1 MKKVFDLI
9 AKLGA
14 VDNMSK
20 TVQQAVGKSQQS
32 LNKFGA
38 NADKFG
44 STMFGVG
51 AQAGAMAAAVG
62 APLIKMALD
71 AEAAAT
77 ANSRLN
83 QVFKSMGETTGQS
96 AKKAAEFAES
106 LMFEIAVDDK
116 AILATQAKLATFEGV
131 IKNAQGSSEIF
142 ERATKAAF
150 DLQAAGFGDAA
161 GNAVQLGKAL
171 NDPIKGMNALTKSG
185 VTFTAQEQAKIKA
198 LVNSGKAFEAQ
209 QLILTAIEKQV
220 GGVAAAT
227 ADDSAKIGIAFT
239 KISETLGKE
248 LLPIM
253 AELTNYLVKTA
264 IPAFKKF
271 VEENR
276 PMIGIALK
284 GAAALAALL
293 ATVSAGSFVIGGI
306 AKTVSGS
313 IKAFQ
318 MLGTTVR
325 IVGQAFGFMGK
336 MILANPIAAA
346 VALGIAAIVGL
357 VVYWD
362 EFMSFLN
369 RQPAA
374 LQTIIKL
381 FTAPFVMGAALI
393 RGIMQMW
400 NGDVSGGLNSIW
412 ETFKAFNPLTILYE
426 IYANIFAFFGEM
438 AGKFYEAGKNI
449 MSSIAD
455 GILSAALAPVD
466 AIKGVVSSMRDYL
479 PFSPAKVG
487 PFKDLHKIKIAE
499 TIADS
504 IKPAPMVTAISD
516 MAAMAT
522 SVIPPSLMPA
532 MPGGQE
538 SAPMPALAGAGGGGG
553 MVLNFSPNISIN
565 GAAPGTEGG
574 IEQQVLGA
582 LRTVMPDLHKMM
594 QDYLDRQAR
603 KRF

>member
-20 TVQQAVGKSQQS
+20 TVQSAVGKSQQS
-32 LNKFGA
+32 LNKFAG
-38 NADKFG
+38 NASKLGDN
-44 STMFGVG
+44 MFDLGTTAGVG
-51 AQAGAMAAAVG
+51 ALALA
-62 APLIKMALD
+62 APLVKMVRD
-71 AEAAAT
+71 AEDGEIAVA
-77 ANSRLN
+77 RLT
-83 QVFKSMGETTGQS
+83 QVFKSMGETSGVA
-96 AKKAAEFAES
+96 AKQANAFADS
-106 LMFEIAVDDK
+106 LMYEIAVDADDIM
-116 AILATQAKLATFEGV
+116 AAQSKLATFENV
-131 IKNAQGSSEIF
+131 IKNSTGSSEIF

-150 DLQAAGFGDAA
+150 DLQAAGFGDGA

-185 VTFTAQEQAKIKA
+185 VTFNAQEQAKIKQ
-198 LVNSGKAFEAQ
+198 LVNSGKQFEAQ
-209 QLILTAIEKQV
+209 QVILTAIEKQV

-227 ADDSAKIGIAFT
+227 ASDSQKFMLALGD
-239 KISETLGKE
+239 ISAELGKS
-248 LLPIM
+248 LLPVLKDLAVGIKENIGPM
-253 AELTNYLVKTA
+253 KAWIEA
-264 IPAFKKF
+264 
-271 VEENR
+271 NR
-276 PMIGIALK
+276 PMVTMALK
-284 GAAALAALL
+284 AAAALAVFLG
-293 ATVSAGSFVIGGI
+293 TVSVGAYVIGGI
-306 AKTVSGS
+306 AKGVSGA
-313 IKAFQ
+313 IYAVQ
-318 MLGTTVR
+318 ML
-325 IVGQAFGFMGK
+325 GQAFGFMSK

-357 VVYWD
+357 VIYWD
-362 EFMSFLN
+362 KFMAFLN

-438 AGKFYEAGKNI
+438 AGKFYEAGRNI
-449 MSSIAD
+449 MTTIAD

-466 AIKGVVSSMRDYL
+466 ALKGAVSSMRDLL
-479 PFSPAKVG
+479 PFSPAKAG

-504 IKPAPMVTAISD
+504 IKPAPMVTAMSD

-532 MPGGQE
+532 MTGGQE

-565 GAAPGTEGG
+565 GAAPGAEGG

>member
-1 MKKVFDLI
+1 MQKVFDLI

-32 LNKFGA
+32 LNKFAA

-116 AILATQAKLATFEGV
+116 SILEAQAKLASFDNV
-131 IKNAQGSSEIF
+131 IRNSKGSAEIF

-150 DLQAAGFGDAA
+150 DMAATGLGDASSLA
-161 GNAVQLGKAL
+161 NQLGKAL
-171 NDPIKGMNALTKSG
+171 NDPINNMSALGKAGTLTKD
-185 VTFTAQEQAKIKA
+185 EIKA
-198 LVNSGKAFEAQ
+198 FSAEYQRTGDLFAVQ
-209 QLILTAIEKQV
+209 QKILSAVEKQY

-227 ADDSAKIGIAFT
+227 ADDSAKIGIALT
-239 KISETLGKE
+239 KMSETLGKE

-253 AELTNYLVKTA
+253 ADLSNYLVKTA

-276 PMIGIALK
+276 PMIGIALR

-293 ATVSAGSFVIGGI
+293 AAVSAGSFVIGGI

-426 IYANIFAFFGEM
+426 LYANIFAFFGEM

-466 AIKGVVSSMRDYL
+466 AIKGVVSGMRDYL

-487 PFKDLHKIKIAE
+487 PFKDLHKLQISQ

-504 IKPAPMVTAISD
+504 IKPAPLTQAMQNLTG
-516 MAAMAT
+516 AAMQTVPGMSAAPALDT
-522 SVIPPSLMPA
+522 PMPA
-532 MPGGQE
+532 M
-538 SAPMPALAGAGGGGG
+538 AGAGGGSV
-553 MVLNFSPNISIN
+553 VLNFSPNISIN
-565 GAAPGTEGG
+565 GAAPGAEGG
-574 IEQQVLGA
+574 IEQQVLNA
-582 LRTVMPDLHKMM
+582 LRTAIPELS
-594 QDYLDRQAR
+594 QLLETYQARQAR